1 MCVCVGGCCIQVC
14 VCAPVWKC
22 AFVWRS
28 EVDTGHLPHLLYIL
42 FKMGVSREPEVC
54 LAGHEAPRVRA
65 SLSRVLRLQVHSG
78 TLLNFLICF
87 KA

>member
-1 MCVCVGGCCIQVC
+1 MCVCVGRCIQVC
-14 VCAPVWKC
+14 VCAPVWTC
-22 AFVWRS
+22 ALVWRS

-54 LAGHEAPRVRA
+54 PRVRA

-78 TLLNFLICF
+78 TLLYFLLCF